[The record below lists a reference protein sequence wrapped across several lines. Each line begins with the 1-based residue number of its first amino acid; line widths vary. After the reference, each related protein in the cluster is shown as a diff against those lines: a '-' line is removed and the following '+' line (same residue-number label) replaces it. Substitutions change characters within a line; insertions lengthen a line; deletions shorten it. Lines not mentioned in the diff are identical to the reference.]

1 MALKI
6 VISIPIN
13 FNLELNE
20 SELDAVRDYYGLT
33 EDAPEEMYSP
43 EKLSD
48 AIENEIIRH
57 KIIEKIKKEGKSVP
71 DIAKEIE
78 VEPHKVLH
86 HIVTLRARGLVDV
99 DQINEEIP
107 TFKSIK
113 EV

>member
-48 AIENEIIRH
+48 AIENEIRQM
-57 KIIEKIKKEGKSVP
+57 V
-71 DIAKEIE
+71 
-78 VEPHKVLH
+78 
-86 HIVTLRARGLVDV
+86 VDMET
-99 DQINEEIP
+99 DYLSMQ
-107 TFKSIK
+107 
-113 EV
+113 